1 MLAGVFSSRLT
12 EKESVQKFLLQSELL
27 QLYTFYIYFIN
38 FNCIHVMH
46 YFEYPAY
53 GHIMLKHWNFIS
65 GSCNDA
71 SVFGQPTQQTPE
83 RSSSFGPSWYSRSP
97 NQTNGPLVSSH
108 GGSVGSE
115 SRQGGNPFMIYNDL
129 TYPRKS
135 PSASTK
141 GGPSK
146 SVKTCET
153 NGSMPTPGSQKSTKK
168 EGMCITSELQGFS
181 VKELVKALGRLL
193 MHLFIID
200 KYCLYFYRLTFN
212 FSSSGCVFISCI
224 FITNI

>member
-1 MLAGVFSSRLT
+1 
-12 EKESVQKFLLQSELL
+12 
-27 QLYTFYIYFIN
+27 
-38 FNCIHVMH
+38 
-46 YFEYPAY
+46 
-53 GHIMLKHWNFIS
+53 
-65 GSCNDA
+65 
-71 SVFGQPTQQTPE
+71 
-83 RSSSFGPSWYSRSP
+83 
-97 NQTNGPLVSSH
+97 
-108 GGSVGSE
+108 
-115 SRQGGNPFMIYNDL
+115 MIYNDL

-193 MHLFIID
+193 IYLFIID
-200 KYCLYFYRLTFN
+200 KYCLYFYRLMFN
-212 FSSSGCVFISCI
+212 FSSSGCFLYLALLLLTFILNVFLI
-224 FITNI
+224 FLFKIQSAS